1 MADAVEI
8 VRTLIPDT
16 EAVFGDSGDETLF
29 TNDEINN
36 FLVAGGNSVL
46 RAAGLACLAIGTSEA
61 LISKK
66 IRTQD
71 LQTDGPAV
79 ADAMVKKSALLF
91 ARADAEEAKADE
103 GYFDIVDYGEGW
115 GPYPPELTEWNWGYY
130 R

>member
-1 MADAVEI
+1 MADVDI

-29 TNDEINN
+29 TDDDIGN
-36 FLVAGGNSVL
+36 FLIAGGNSVL

-79 ADAMVKKSALLF
+79 ADAMVKKAALLF
-91 ARADAEEAKADE
+91 ARADAVDAKADE

-115 GPYPPELTEWNWGYY
+115 GPYPPELTEWNWSY